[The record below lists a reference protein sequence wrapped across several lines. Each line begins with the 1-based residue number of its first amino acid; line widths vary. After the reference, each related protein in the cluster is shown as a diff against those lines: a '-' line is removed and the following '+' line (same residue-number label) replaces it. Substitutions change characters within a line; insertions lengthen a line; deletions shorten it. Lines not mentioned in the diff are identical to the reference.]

1 MMLLHKQ
8 PDEMARAALCYR
20 ELTDAFCD
28 QGYLPYRTNVAFM
41 EHTMSRLDPVFREV
55 CLQIKAALDPNGI
68 IAPGKNG
75 IRLDGTAWRGGL
87 GRRDDTRAGP
97 TRRGGLGHRNGAR
110 AGPARRGGTGR
121 KRGARSHS
129 ARRDLPARGT

>member
-8 PDEMARAALCYR
+8 PDEMERATRCYR
-20 ELTDAFCD
+20 ALTDAFCD

-75 IRLDGTAWRGGL
+75 IRLDG
-87 GRRDDTRAGP
+87 
-97 TRRGGLGHRNGAR
+97 
-110 AGPARRGGTGR
+110 PARRNGVGR
-121 KRGARSHS
+121 IPGVRSAK
-129 ARRDLPARGT
+129 ARRSPGAGGRAPSANRAGGRRR